1 MVEGMISFVDLEGNK
16 LWHKN
21 LKEGELTKIIRTS
34 DGNYLAVGTTMSTQD
49 IAYNPTSTNPNN
61 LFRKNIECGSFKNKR
76 KAYLVKVDPNG
87 EILWEY
93 IYGLKEFATNA
104 QDAYKQNT
112 LGFDVAEQDGF
123 YYLTGFAIN
132 LDHQTPRENNYII
145 KVNENGMVQNKKF
158 IGDLSKYGKGGTIAI
173 FKDNTNAIKI
183 AVGCE
188 VINIGVTEFTARV
201 VMLDDNL
208 SELNV
213 NGGNYWS
220 VNPDPTKST
229 RVWGIAFNS
238 NGDLWFPV
246 ATNCDECSAS
256 FHGTAEDL
264 NVYKLNTTTG
274 NFTLTTSLGKV
285 VAYDLRMGITNTSDG
300 GFAIISTKL
309 SLTQTYKPSQ
319 SNVETCPYPT
329 GTTRYWRSCAYVAKC
344 DASGVLEWQKQWDA
358 KTPRQSGAIDTWMYP
373 NLNYDVK
380 TAECM
385 YSIVQ
390 NDDGSYTVAGNNST
404 NFDDEYLVK
413 LNGDC
418 DQRLANNTFDI
429 INTTGNTYTLTANES
444 WNTSKKV
451 KASVVVPNGITLTIS
466 GVGTTIEFADSRKC
480 GIRTNIILQPGGRLI
495 INDAKLTSLAACAG
509 TNSKWDGILV
519 EGNSSLDQINTANQG
534 YVLLNDAIVE
544 KAVTAIST
552 SAYIFSSNLVAN
564 IDWTKTGGGI
574 IKANNT
580 KFEKNNRHI
589 EFMAYK
595 NNVYVNATTTAEY
608 SNVSSFYN
616 CSFEMEGTNFSNDLN
631 SSKRTMVTAWGV
643 KGVRFTACDFKNN
656 TGAINA
662 DKEFY
667 DRRFCE
673 FQIKEWNKNLKYYTR
688 KMEKTKTEPR
698 RQKERKC

>member
-1 MVEGMISFVDLEGNK
+1 
-16 LWHKN
+16 
-21 LKEGELTKIIRTS
+21 
-34 DGNYLAVGTTMSTQD
+34 
-49 IAYNPTSTNPNN
+49 
-61 LFRKNIECGSFKNKR
+61 
-76 KAYLVKVDPNG
+76 
-87 EILWEY
+87 
-93 IYGLKEFATNA
+93 
-104 QDAYKQNT
+104 
-112 LGFDVAEQDGF
+112 
-123 YYLTGFAIN
+123 
-132 LDHQTPRENNYII
+132 
-145 KVNENGMVQNKKF
+145 MVQNKKF

-188 VINIGVTEFTARV
+188 VINIGLTEFTARV

-220 VNPDPTKST
+220 VNPNPSKST
-229 RVWGIAFNS
+229 RVWGITFNS

-274 NFTLTTSLGKV
+274 NFTLATSLGKV

-319 SNVETCPYPT
+319 SNVEICPYPT

-380 TAECM
+380 TQECM

-413 LNGDC
+413 VNGDC
-418 DQRLANNTFDI
+418 DQRVANSNFDVVNNSNTLSI
-429 INTTGNTYTLTANES
+429 YPNYKLTADEV

-451 KASVVVPNGITLTIS
+451 KASIIIPFGKTLTIN
-466 GVGTTIEFADSRKC
+466 GTRTIDGLSSSTIIEFADSRKT
-480 GIRTNIILQPGGRLI
+480 GVRTNIIVEYGGQLI
-495 INDAKLTSLAACAG
+495 INGAMLTSLASCAS

-519 EGNSSLDQINTANQG
+519 EGQPTLNQITRANQG
-534 YVLLNDAIVE
+534 YVHLNDAIVE
-544 KAVTAIST
+544 NALNAIST
-552 SAYIFSSNLVAN
+552 SSYYFTLNLGAS
-564 IDWTKTGGGI
+564 ILWDKTGGGI

-580 KFEKNNRHI
+580 IFRKNKRHI

-595 NNVYVNATTTAEY
+595 NNLYVNATTTAEY

-616 CSFEMEGTNFSNDLN
+616 CSF
-631 SSKRTMVTAWGV
+631 
-643 KGVRFTACDFKNN
+643 
-656 TGAINA
+656 
-662 DKEFY
+662 
-667 DRRFCE
+667 
-673 FQIKEWNKNLKYYTR
+673 
-688 KMEKTKTEPR
+688 
-698 RQKERKC
+698 